1 MHAFILF
8 LILIL
13 LVWCRIAHSMKDSMK
28 DSMKESFTAD
38 EEKIISFV
46 VPSLFNTFNPYL
58 QKDANGK
65 TLITKNADGTYQY
78 TFEPPKGP
86 AGATGGQGPIGATG
100 GQGPKGDTGGQ
111 GPIGATGGQGPKGDT
126 GATGGQGPKG
136 DTGANTFDF
145 SKMMLNGD
153 SFKQNNKEEKN
164 NGPEPIASHSTLFS

>member
-28 DSMKESFTAD
+28 ESFTA
-38 EEKIISFV
+38 EEEENFV
-46 VPSLFNTFNPYL
+46 TMLFVTFWETIGLQKTLDPYL
-58 QKDANGK
+58 QKDADGNP
-65 TLITKNADGTYQY
+65 IVTKKDGISQY
-78 TFEPPKGP
+78 IFEPP
-86 AGATGGQGPIGATG
+86 QGPIGATG
-100 GQGPKGDTGGQ
+100 GLGPKGDQGLKGDTGGLGPKGDTGGL
-111 GPIGATGGQGPKGDT
+111 GPKGEQ
-126 GATGGQGPKG
+126 GASGGQGPKG

-153 SFKQNNKEEKN
+153 SFKQNNKDEKN

>member
-100 GQGPKGDTGGQ
+100 GQGPKGDTG
-111 GPIGATGGQGPKGDT
+111 
-126 GATGGQGPKG
+126 ATGGQGPKG

>member
-13 LVWCRIAHSMKDSMK
+13 LVWCRIAHSMK

-86 AGATGGQGPIGATG
+86 AGATGGQGP
-100 GQGPKGDTGGQ
+100 
-111 GPIGATGGQGPKGDT
+111 KGDT